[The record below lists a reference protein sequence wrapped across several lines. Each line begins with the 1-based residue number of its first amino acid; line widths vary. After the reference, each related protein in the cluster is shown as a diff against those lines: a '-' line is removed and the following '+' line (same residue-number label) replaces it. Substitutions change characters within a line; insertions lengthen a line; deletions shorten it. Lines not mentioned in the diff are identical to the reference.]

1 MAMKCRRR
9 VVLLGVFSI
18 ALIVLFIFT
27 GISKGNYDYVLPR
40 RFLKVLAI
48 SLTAGSIAFS
58 SMIFQTITNNRI
70 LTPSVLGLDSLYMFI
85 QTFVVF
91 IFGANSMVVMSSN
104 FNFLISVSLMV
115 VFSMILYKFLFKRED
130 KNIFFL
136 LLTGLIFGTLFQ
148 SLAAFMQTII
158 DPNAFLVIQ
167 DKMFA
172 SFNKVNTDV
181 ILISIIVILL
191 VIAYIYDYVKVLDV
205 MLLGREQAINL
216 GVSYDKVVKKMLIV
230 VSILVSI
237 STALVGPITFLG
249 LLSVNLT
256 YEFINTYKHKY
267 LIIGSVF
274 ISIIALVGGQFIVER
289 FLNFGTTLSV
299 IINFIGGIY
308 FMYLLLKESKL

>member
-1 MAMKCRRR
+1 MKCRRR

-148 SLAAFMQTII
+148 SLATFMQTII

>member
-1 MAMKCRRR
+1 MKCRRR
-9 VVLLGVFSI
+9 VVLLGIFSI
-18 ALIVLFIFT
+18 ALIILFIFT

-40 RFLKVLAI
+40 RLLKVLAI

-58 SMIFQTITNNRI
+58 SMIFQTIANNRI

-91 IFGANSMVVMSSN
+91 ILGANNKAVMNSN
-104 FNFLISVSLMV
+104 FNFLISISLMV
-115 VFSMILYKFLFKRED
+115 VFSMILYRFLFKRED

-181 ILISIIVILL
+181 LLISIIGILL
-191 VIAYIYDYVKVLDV
+191 VLAYVYDYVKVLDV

-256 YEFINTYKHKY
+256 YEFINSYKHKY

-274 ISIIALVGGQFIVER
+274 ISIIALVGGQFLVER

>member
-1 MAMKCRRR
+1 MKCRRR

-18 ALIVLFIFT
+18 ALIILFIFT

-40 RFLKVLAI
+40 RLLKVLAI

-58 SMIFQTITNNRI
+58 SMIFQTIANNRI

-91 IFGANSMVVMSSN
+91 ILGANNKAVMNSN
-104 FNFLISVSLMV
+104 FNFLISISLMV
-115 VFSMILYKFLFKRED
+115 VFSMILYRFLFKRED

-181 ILISIIVILL
+181 LLISIIGILL
-191 VIAYIYDYVKVLDV
+191 VLAYVYDYVKVLDV

-256 YEFINTYKHKY
+256 YEFINSYKHKY

-274 ISIIALVGGQFIVER
+274 ISIIALVGGQFLVER

>member
-1 MAMKCRRR
+1 MKCRRR
-9 VVLLGVFSI
+9 IFLLGVFSI
-18 ALIVLFIFT
+18 SLILLFIFT

-40 RFLKVLAI
+40 RILKILAI

-70 LTPSVLGLDSLYMFI
+70 LTPSVLGLDSLYIFI

-91 IFGANSMVVMSSN
+91 IFGANSKLVMNNN
-104 FNFLISVSLMV
+104 FNFLISIIFMII
-115 VFSMILYKFLFKRED
+115 FSMILYKCLFKRED
-130 KNIFFL
+130 NNIFFL
-136 LLTGLIFGTLFQ
+136 LLTGLILGTLFQ

-172 SFNKVNTDV
+172 SFNKINTDV
-181 ILISIIVILL
+181 LFISIIGILL
-191 VIAYIYDYVKVLDV
+191 IIAYVYDYVKVLDV
-205 MLLGREQAINL
+205 MLLGREQSINL
-216 GVSYDKVVKKMLIV
+216 GVCYDKVVKKMLIV

-256 YEFINTYKHKY
+256 YEFIDTYKHKY
-267 LIIGSVF
+267 LIVGSVL
-274 ISIIALVGGQFIVER
+274 ISIIALVGGQLLVER

>member
-1 MAMKCRRR
+1 MKCRRR

-18 ALIVLFIFT
+18 ALIILFIFT

-40 RFLKVLAI
+40 RILKVLAI

-58 SMIFQTITNNRI
+58 SMIFQTIANNRI

-91 IFGANSMVVMSSN
+91 ILGANNKAVINSN
-104 FNFLISVSLMV
+104 FNFLISISLMV
-115 VFSMILYKFLFKRED
+115 VFSMILYRFLFKRED

-181 ILISIIVILL
+181 LLISIIGILL
-191 VIAYIYDYVKVLDV
+191 VLAYVYDYVKVLDV

-256 YEFINTYKHKY
+256 YEFINSYKHKY
-267 LIIGSVF
+267 LIVGSVF
-274 ISIIALVGGQFIVER
+274 ISIIALVGGQFLVER